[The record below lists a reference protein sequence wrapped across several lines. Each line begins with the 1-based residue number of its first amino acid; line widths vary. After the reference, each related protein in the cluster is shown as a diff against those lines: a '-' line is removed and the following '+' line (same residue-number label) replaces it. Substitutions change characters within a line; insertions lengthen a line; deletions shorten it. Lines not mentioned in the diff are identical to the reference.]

1 MRKLHYCAAALAL
14 SCSSAAIAQ
23 VGSTVPPSKNAP
35 PQGTQPQG
43 LVGQAAEDVQD
54 GAEQIELIGDVAS
67 DYGKKLQSD
76 GAFMASR
83 TGRILGRHELGAG
96 EKVIAQGTRL
106 GTIGSAA
113 STGAGY
119 AGTAA
124 QVVGYGDKLYRGD
137 VPGLMQSGVED
148 GLEFAVPKLM
158 CGPAAA
164 ACGVAYSAGSVVG
177 GGLNSLSKW
186 VSGETLQDH
195 MTDVYYS
202 GYEKAKH
209 ALYPETDPD
218 SEEFANAVRAR
229 AAENRAKFGASSAAH
244 AARNEEVAEQ
254 RRQEELD
261 RINQIYSASLP
272 VPNYTPLSG
281 EPVSGAAPASAEE
294 DIDPA
299 TGCHRGHDEGS
310 HPGGCRDYS
319 RGEPTSTPAS
329 GASAGAQDPSFVGPP
344 APPKIGEPK

>member
-1 MRKLHYCAAALAL
+1 MRKLQCCAAALAL

-23 VGSTVPPSKNAP
+23 VGNTVPPSKNAP
-35 PQGTQPQG
+35 AQGTQPQG
-43 LVGQAAEDVQD
+43 L
-54 GAEQIELIGDVAS
+54 IGDVAQDTGS
-67 DYGKKLQSD
+67 AAQQVGFIGDLSAEYGEKLQRD
-76 GAFMASR
+76 GEFMASR

-96 EKVIAQGTRL
+96 EKVVAQGTRL
-106 GTIGSAA
+106 GTIGNAA
-113 STGAGY
+113 SSSAGVI
-119 AGTAA
+119 GTAA
-124 QVVGYGDKLYRGD
+124 RGVDYIDKYNRGD
-137 VPGLMQSGVED
+137 GAGLLQNATED
-148 GLEFAVPKLM
+148 SIEFLAPKM
-158 CGPAAA
+158 CGPAAP
-164 ACGVAYSAGSVVG
+164 ACEVAYTGGNLVG
-177 GGLNSLSKW
+177 QGINSLSKW

-202 GYEKAKH
+202 GFEKAKH

-272 VPNYTPLSG
+272 LPNFTPLSV
-281 EPVSGAAPASAEE
+281 EPAGGAAPASAEE

-319 RGEPTSTPAS
+319 RGEPTSTPAT
-329 GASAGAQDPSFVGPP
+329 GASAGGQDPSFVGPP
-344 APPKIGEPK
+344 APPKIGGPK